1 MDINDQKG
9 PKIDQLS
16 IIHLLFKK
24 FLWFFDFYV
33 VGQGD
38 QHNDKVGQGDQLM
51 EIVGQES
58 FTPPTRADFGAALCV
73 CVWVCTW
80 DKVTSSP
87 AIVYSMKHHAWY
99 GNIIAYMEIH
109 TTDRHIY

>member
-9 PKIDQLS
+9 PQIDQLS

-51 EIVGQES
+51 EIVGHKG
-58 FTPPTRADFGAALCV
+58 FTPPHSRGLR
-73 CVWVCTW
+73 
-80 DKVTSSP
+80 SSP
-87 AIVYSMKHHAWY
+87 EFSHPQWINLY
-99 GNIIAYMEIH
+99 
-109 TTDRHIY
+109 

>member
-58 FTPPTRADFGAALCV
+58 FTPPPLVR
-73 CVWVCTW
+73 
-80 DKVTSSP
+80 TSGQP
-87 AIVYSMKHHAWY
+87 WLYI
-99 GNIIAYMEIH
+99 
-109 TTDRHIY
+109 

>member
-9 PKIDQLS
+9 PQIDQLS

-38 QHNDKVGQGDQLM
+38 QQNDKVGQGDQLM
-51 EIVGQES
+51 EIVGHES
-58 FTPPTRADFGAALCV
+58 FTPPTRADFGAALYNTLVVWEGTLV
-73 CVWVCTW
+73 CNSQISSSQDFLQYVLI
-80 DKVTSSP
+80 DKL
-87 AIVYSMKHHAWY
+87 I
-99 GNIIAYMEIH
+99 
-109 TTDRHIY
+109 